1 MKLNDEVMV
10 VFPREG
16 KSSSGGPEGFVTQL
30 MRSFSH
36 DRFGVTI
43 PVDVKL
49 SRRWK
54 GLIAPSS
61 NIWNSTVLLKAP
73 LNRNLLRGELIARE
87 SGMTKAKYLWFM
99 YADVFAWCEPFIR
112 KDQIIIYQPH
122 CPVLPWE
129 EVEGSDTIAQLGR
142 LRVES
147 EVRRLFKRAHTL
159 VFPNKGAQSIYST
172 LLNTAHDIRY
182 IQSGAAC
189 PATHTPFPLDPTLTY
204 LLYIGRRLPVKGY
217 DLIVQA
223 FAQAIKVRPDL
234 RLIVCGHGE
243 PIHAPGV
250 IDVGF
255 TSRIHDW
262 IASVDCVVNANRQSY
277 LDLSVME
284 TLAIGTPLIM
294 TATHGHEIFSNW
306 QSPGLRCIHKP
317 EVDFLVESFIQVS
330 SLVCRLPATRSH
342 NLALYDREFS
352 VTAYQ
357 RRLTGFLDELFPTS

>member
-1 MKLNDEVMV
+1 MV
-10 VFPREG
+10 VFPKEG

-30 MRSFSH
+30 MRGFSH

-49 SRRWK
+49 SNCWK
-54 GLIAPSS
+54 ELIIPSS
-61 NIWNSTVLLKAP
+61 TFWNSAVLRKARF
-73 LNRNLLRGELIARE
+73 NRNLLRGGLIARE

-99 YADVFAWCEPFIR
+99 YSDVFAWCEPFIR

-122 CPVLPWE
+122 SPVLPWE
-129 EVEGSDTIAQLGR
+129 EVEGCDAIAQAGR
-142 LRVES
+142 LRIES
-147 EVRRLFKRAHTL
+147 EVRRLCRRAQML

-172 LLNTAHDIRY
+172 LLNVSHDIRY

-189 PATHTPFPLDPTLTY
+189 PATNIPFPLDPTLTY

-217 DLIVQA
+217 DLVIQA

-243 PIHAPGV
+243 PLRAPGV

-294 TATHGHEIFSNW
+294 TATHGHEIFMKW
-306 QSPGLRCIHKP
+306 QSPGLRCIHKAD
-317 EVDFLVESFIQVS
+317 VDSLVESFIKVS
-330 SLVCRLPATRSH
+330 SLECRSKETRTN
-342 NLALYDREFS
+342 NLALYEREFS
-352 VTAYQ
+352 VPAYH
-357 RRLTGFLDELFPTS
+357 RRLTGFLDNLI